1 MIKRWDMSAT
11 ELVEK
16 VCKAAHEAQYA
27 LAGASA
33 ERKNEMLRA
42 VAKAIRK
49 GEEQLLE
56 VNKEDVKE
64 AKASGMSFAMV
75 DRLTLTRERIA
86 LMAEGVEQVAD
97 LPDPVGEVTREWSVP
112 SGLHIKKVRV
122 PLGVIGVIY
131 ESRPN
136 VTADVAALCLK
147 SGNCVVLRGG
157 KDAIN
162 SNRAIHALIAR
173 ALKESGFS
181 PDCVG
186 FIDDVTREGSFA
198 LLKQGKYVDV
208 VIPRG
213 GDGLKHFVLEN
224 AVMPVIASAGGVCHL
239 FVEKSA
245 ALDKCIPVI
254 ENAKMQ
260 RPSTCNALEQLL
272 VQREIA
278 AKFLPACIKNLTDKG
293 CRIAACPESK
303 AILDKAGVPCVLAGE
318 EDFKKEHQD
327 YELTVRVVAD
337 TDEAIAV
344 INANNTSH
352 SDGILSEDKAEIRK
366 FEKGVDAACVYVNAS
381 TRFTDGFQFGF
392 GAEIGISTQKLHARG
407 PLGLEQLTSEKYIA
421 EGDYLSRK

>member
-1 MIKRWDMSAT
+1 MSVT
-11 ELVEK
+11 QQVESI
-16 VCKAAHEAQYA
+16 CRAAHDAQYA

-33 ERKNEMLRA
+33 EDKNKMLRA
-42 VAKAIRK
+42 IAKAIS
-49 GEEQLLE
+49 GASGQLLE
-56 VNKEDVKE
+56 INKKDVEE

-75 DRLTLTRERIA
+75 DRLTLTPERISV
-86 LMAEGVEQVAD
+86 MAEGVAQVAD
-97 LPDPVGEVTREWSVP
+97 LPDPVGEVTEEWTVP

-162 SNRAIHALIAR
+162 SNRAIHDIIVKAV
-173 ALKESGFS
+173 KESGFD
-181 PDCVG
+181 PACVG
-186 FIDDVTREGSFA
+186 FIDDTSREGSTA
-198 LLKQGKYVDV
+198 LLKQGGYVDV

-245 ALDKCIPVI
+245 NPDKCIPVI

-272 VQREIA
+272 VQRDIA
-278 AKFLPACIKNLTDKG
+278 EKFLPTAIKNLTDKG
-293 CRIAACPESK
+293 CRITACKESK
-303 AILDKAGVPCVLAGE
+303 AILDGAGVPCIAATE
-318 EDFKKEHQD
+318 EDFKKEHGD
-327 YELTVRVVAD
+327 YELTVRVVKD
-337 TDEAIAV
+337 TDEAIAI
-344 INANNTSH
+344 INANNTAH
-352 SDGILSEDKAEIRK
+352 SDGILSEDKKEIAK
-366 FEKGVDAACVYVNAS
+366 FVKGVDAACVYVNAS

-407 PLGLEQLTSEKYIA
+407 PLGLKQLTSEKYIA
-421 EGDYLSRK
+421 DGDYLSRK

>member
-1 MIKRWDMSAT
+1 MSVT
-11 ELVEK
+11 QQVESI
-16 VCKAAHEAQYA
+16 CRAAHDAQYA

-33 ERKNEMLRA
+33 EDKNKMLRA
-42 VAKAIRK
+42 IAKAIS
-49 GEEQLLE
+49 GASGQLLE
-56 VNKEDVKE
+56 INKKDVEE

-75 DRLTLTRERIA
+75 DRLTLTPERISV
-86 LMAEGVEQVAD
+86 MAEGVAQVAD
-97 LPDPVGEVTREWSVP
+97 LPDPVGEVTEEWTVP
-112 SGLHIKKVRV
+112 SGLHIKKVCV

-162 SNRAIHALIAR
+162 SNRAIYNIIVKAV
-173 ALKESGFS
+173 KESGFN
-181 PDCVG
+181 PACVG
-186 FIDDVTREGSFA
+186 FIDDTSREGSTA
-198 LLKQGKYVDV
+198 LLKQGGYVDV

-245 ALDKCIPVI
+245 KLGKCIPVI

-272 VQREIA
+272 VQRDIA
-278 AKFLPACIKNLTDKG
+278 EKFLPAAIKNLTDKG
-293 CRIAACPESK
+293 CRITACKESK
-303 AILDKAGVPCVLAGE
+303 AILDGAGVPCALAAE
-318 EDFKKEHQD
+318 EDFRKEHGD
-327 YELTVRVVAD
+327 YELTVRVVKD
-337 TDEAIAV
+337 TDEAIAI
-344 INANNTSH
+344 INANNTAH
-352 SDGILSEDKAEIRK
+352 SDGILSEDKKEIAK
-366 FEKGVDAACVYVNAS
+366 FVKGVDAACVYVNAS

-407 PLGLEQLTSEKYIA
+407 PLGLKQLTSEKYIA
-421 EGDYLSRK
+421 DGDYLSRK

>member
-1 MIKRWDMSAT
+1 M
-11 ELVEK
+11 
-16 VCKAAHEAQYA
+16 
-27 LAGASA
+27 
-33 ERKNEMLRA
+33 
-42 VAKAIRK
+42 
-49 GEEQLLE
+49 
-56 VNKEDVKE
+56 
-64 AKASGMSFAMV
+64 
-75 DRLTLTRERIA
+75 
-86 LMAEGVEQVAD
+86 
-97 LPDPVGEVTREWSVP
+97 P

-162 SNRAIHALIAR
+162 SNRAIHDIIVKAV
-173 ALKESGFS
+173 KESGFD
-181 PDCVG
+181 PACVG
-186 FIDDVTREGSFA
+186 FIDDTSREGSTA
-198 LLKQGKYVDV
+198 LLKQGGYVDV

-245 ALDKCIPVI
+245 NPDKCIPVI

-272 VQREIA
+272 VQRDIA
-278 AKFLPACIKNLTDKG
+278 EKFLPAAIKNLTDKG
-293 CRIAACPESK
+293 CRITACKESK
-303 AILDKAGVPCVLAGE
+303 AILDGAGVPCIAATE
-318 EDFKKEHQD
+318 EDFKKEHGD
-327 YELTVRVVAD
+327 YELTVRVVKD
-337 TDEAIAV
+337 TDEAIAI
-344 INANNTSH
+344 INANNTAH
-352 SDGILSEDKAEIRK
+352 SDGILSEDKKEIAK
-366 FEKGVDAACVYVNAS
+366 FVKGVDAACVYVNAS

-407 PLGLEQLTSEKYIA
+407 PLGLKQLTSEKYIA
-421 EGDYLSRK
+421 DGDYLSRK

>member
-1 MIKRWDMSAT
+1 MSLT
-11 ELVEK
+11 VEQ

-33 ERKNEMLRA
+33 QSKNAMLRA
-42 VAKAIRK
+42 VAAALRA
-49 GEEQLLE
+49 GEKHLLE
-56 VNKEDVKE
+56 VNKTDVE
-64 AKASGMSFAMV
+64 AAKASGMSFAMV
-75 DRLTLTRERIA
+75 DRLTLTPERIA
-86 LMAEGVEQVAD
+86 LMAEGVEQVAE
-97 LPDPVGEVTREWSVP
+97 LPDPVGQVTREWTVP

-162 SNRAIHALIAR
+162 SNRAIHELIVA

-181 PDCVG
+181 PACVG

-245 ALDKCIPVI
+245 RLDKCVAVI

-272 VQREIA
+272 VQKEVA
-278 AKFLPACIKNLTDKG
+278 EKFLPVCIKNLTDKG
-293 CRIAACPESK
+293 CRITACPQAK
-303 AILDKAGVPCVLAGE
+303 AILDKAGVPCSAADE
-318 EDFKKEHQD
+318 ADFKKEHQD
-327 YELTVRVVAD
+327 YELTVRVVKD
-337 TDEAIAV
+337 TDEAIEI

-352 SDGILSEDKAEIRK
+352 SDGILSEDKAEIAR

>member
-1 MIKRWDMSAT
+1 MSVT
-11 ELVEK
+11 QQVESI
-16 VCKAAHEAQYA
+16 CRAAHDAQYA

-33 ERKNEMLRA
+33 EDKNKMLRA
-42 VAKAIRK
+42 IAKAIS
-49 GEEQLLE
+49 GASGQLLE
-56 VNKEDVKE
+56 INKKDVEE

-75 DRLTLTRERIA
+75 DRLTLTPERISV
-86 LMAEGVEQVAD
+86 MAEGVAQVAD
-97 LPDPVGEVTREWSVP
+97 LPDPVGEVTEEWTVP

-162 SNRAIHALIAR
+162 SNRAIYNIIVKAV
-173 ALKESGFS
+173 KESGFN
-181 PDCVG
+181 PACVG
-186 FIDDVTREGSFA
+186 FIDDTSREGSTA
-198 LLKQGKYVDV
+198 LLKQGGYVDV

-245 ALDKCIPVI
+245 NPDKCIPVI

-272 VQREIA
+272 VQRDIA
-278 AKFLPACIKNLTDKG
+278 EKFLPAAIKNLTDNG
-293 CRIAACPESK
+293 CRITACKESK
-303 AILDKAGVPCVLAGE
+303 AILDGAGVPCIAATE
-318 EDFKKEHQD
+318 EDFRKEHGD
-327 YELTVRVVAD
+327 YELTVRVVKD
-337 TDEAIAV
+337 TDEAIAI
-344 INANNTSH
+344 INANNTAH
-352 SDGILSEDKAEIRK
+352 SDGILSEDKKEIAK
-366 FEKGVDAACVYVNAS
+366 FVKGVDAACVYVNAS

-407 PLGLEQLTSEKYIA
+407 PLGLKQLTSEKYIA
-421 EGDYLSRK
+421 DGDYLSRK

>member
-1 MIKRWDMSAT
+1 MSVT
-11 ELVEK
+11 QQVESI
-16 VCKAAHEAQYA
+16 CRAAHDAQYA

-33 ERKNEMLRA
+33 EDKNKMLRA
-42 VAKAIRK
+42 IAKAIS
-49 GEEQLLE
+49 GASGQLLE
-56 VNKEDVKE
+56 INKKDVEE

-75 DRLTLTRERIA
+75 DRLTLTPERISV
-86 LMAEGVEQVAD
+86 MAEGVAQVAD
-97 LPDPVGEVTREWSVP
+97 LPDPVGEVTEEWTVP

-162 SNRAIHALIAR
+162 SNRAIYNIIVKAV
-173 ALKESGFS
+173 KESGFD
-181 PDCVG
+181 PACVG
-186 FIDDVTREGSFA
+186 FIDDTSREGSTA
-198 LLKQGKYVDV
+198 LLKQGGYVDV

-245 ALDKCIPVI
+245 NPDKCIPVI

-272 VQREIA
+272 VDRDIA
-278 AKFLPACIKNLTDKG
+278 AAFLPKVCGALLEKG
-293 CRIAACPESK
+293 CRLTGCAEAKEIVPEIALAEDEDYRK
-303 AILDKAGVPCVLAGE
+303 EHLDKELTIFVVGGE
-318 EDFKKEHQD
+318 E
-327 YELTVRVVAD
+327 
-337 TDEAIAV
+337 EAIAR
-344 INANNTSH
+344 INANGTCH
-352 SDGILSEDKAEIRK
+352 SDGIITRDEAAADYFARK
-366 FEKGVDAACVYVNAS
+366 VDSGCVYINAS
-381 TRFTDGFQFGF
+381 TRFTDGFEFGF

-407 PLGLEQLTSEKYIA
+407 PLGPEQLTSEKYVVRG
-421 EGDYLSRK
+421 EGQIRI